1 MKIVKTYKNGSKGTE
16 IFGFFPGKTIAEI
29 PINIVASQCTYG
41 GLDGKVQYIK
51 VGDTSHDAFLW
62 FDNLDEVA
70 ALGEKLAYYAN
81 KGKERNEQENQ

>member
-1 MKIVKTYKNGSKGTE
+1 MKIVKHHKHNTKSSE
-16 IFGFFPGKTIAEI
+16 LFGVFPGKPIAEI
-29 PINIVASQCTYG
+29 PINIVAAQCTYG

-70 ALGEKLAYYAN
+70 ALGEKLVYYAK
-81 KGKERNEQENQ
+81 KGKEINERS